1 MQNDFIKKE
10 ISDFIKD
17 NIDLVENDQW
27 KKLLKKAAN
36 TKGILLAELIYYL
49 VRAEIDTNSN
59 SMTTSLSRALNDIV
73 AIYKVVSEAV

>member
-17 NIDLVENDQW
+17 NIDLIDNDQW

-49 VRAEIDTNSN
+49 VSAEIDTNSN